1 MTSYPVV
8 HTISGNSTWGLRSA
22 VQVETISTAF
32 ADLEAHSV
40 PVTITDGFTNLP
52 TTTRTSST
60 SSSTGGAAMVTGQA
74 QVVLAGVVAL
84 AGGVAL
90 V

>member
-1 MTSYPVV
+1 VV
-8 HTISGNSTWGLRSA
+8 K
-22 VQVETISTAF
+22 
-32 ADLEAHSV
+32 
-40 PVTITDGFTNLP
+40 
-52 TTTRTSST
+52 
-60 SSSTGGAAMVTGQA
+60 VTGQA